1 MEIAQEDEETS
12 VATPVQC
19 ATARDETG
27 LGAVRLWASLYRS
40 AIGAHASGMKS
51 RDASFPRLSTL
62 VAVALI
68 APLVACK
75 ATGAGNVATE
85 RECDPLAPRPIAL
98 GAIVGVGQDAAG
110 TLYVDAAN
118 GIFVSENGELIRQ
131 YVTGTGQSGSNEF
144 IFTFESAESDASTA
158 RNLLVDTQGS
168 TASAMA
174 LGPAGSRAFLG
185 QSDAGA
191 TSLTLV
197 AAATVSA
204 LTVVNTANVIDYV
217 GDVANG
223 DVVLATVPVSYDST
237 SIYGGLAVFYGPPNA
252 VAQRTISDFWQALS
266 SYDGALTFL
275 VDRTP
280 YVLSIGTVP
289 SPDAGPLG
297 GGTLTLE
304 GLMPE
309 GGVQMAVV
317 LRSPTPTALPSGL
330 SFTCLP

>member
-1 MEIAQEDEETS
+1 VWTNAGQGGSAGD
-12 VATPVQC
+12 
-19 ATARDETG
+19 
-27 LGAVRLWASLYRS
+27 GA
-40 AIGAHASGMKS
+40 
-51 RDASFPRLSTL
+51 
-62 VAVALI
+62 
-68 APLVACK
+68 
-75 ATGAGNVATE
+75 ATE
-85 RECDPLAPRPIAL
+85 SACDPLAPRPIAL

-110 TLYVDAAN
+110 TLYVDSAN

-144 IFTFESAESDASTA
+144 IFTFESPGSDASSARTLLVETQGATA
-158 RNLLVDTQGS
+158 R
-168 TASAMA
+168 AMA
-174 LGPAGSRAFLG
+174 LRPAGSRAFLG
-185 QSDAGA
+185 QSDAGV
-191 TSLTLV
+191 TSLSLV
-197 AAATVSA
+197 DAATVSG
-204 LTVVNTANVIDYV
+204 LTVVNTTNVIDYI

-223 DVVLATVPVSYDST
+223 DVVLATVPSSYDST
-237 SIYGGLAVFYGPPNA
+237 SSYGGLAVFYGPPNA
-252 VAQRTISDFWQALS
+252 VAQRTITDFSQALS
-266 SYDGALTFL
+266 SYDGALSFL

-309 GGVQMAVV
+309 AGAEMAVT